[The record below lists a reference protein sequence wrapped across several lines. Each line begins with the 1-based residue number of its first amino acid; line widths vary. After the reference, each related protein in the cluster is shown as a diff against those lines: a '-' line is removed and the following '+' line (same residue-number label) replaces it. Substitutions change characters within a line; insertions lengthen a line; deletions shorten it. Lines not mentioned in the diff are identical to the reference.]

1 MVSPMRLLLFSNFLI
16 IEMKKQMKNIILSL
30 FTLMSFV
37 AYGYAQDMSLPETEA
52 KQAIIIDYETG
63 TVLFEKNADEQ
74 MPTSSMS
81 KVLTTIVAYDAIRSG
96 KIKWDDE
103 LPVSQRAWEE
113 GGSASGGS
121 TMFLDLNS
129 QVKVSDLIKG
139 IVIQSGNDA
148 CIVIAEGIAGTEENF
163 AELLN
168 DKADEIGMKNSHFMN
183 SSGLPDPNHYS
194 TARDLAKMA
203 VYLIQNY
210 PEDYKFY
217 SEKEFVYN
225 NIKQGNRNPLLYLTI
240 GADGI
245 KTGHTKDGGY
255 GVIGSAVANGRRVI
269 MVING
274 TSSMQARAD
283 ESEKLMKWAET
294 SFKNVDLVKKGT
306 VLGQAPVVLGA
317 VREVSFAPTEDLR
330 MTISAFNKKPAQLV
344 VSYKVPLMAPVKA
357 GDKVGSLI
365 VTLSNGAT
373 KEIPL
378 AATEDIPESS
388 FFSRIAEKFML
399 LVVGVPKYQ

>member
-1 MVSPMRLLLFSNFLI
+1 MYIP
-16 IEMKKQMKNIILSL
+16 MKNILILIATL
-30 FTLMSFV
+30 FLTAPM
-37 AYGYAQDMSLPETEA
+37 AMAQAMQQPETEA
-52 KQAIIIDYETG
+52 KQAIILDFDTG
-63 TVLFEKNADEQ
+63 TVLYDKNADER

-81 KVLTTIVAYDAIRSG
+81 KVLTTIVAYDAIRAG

-103 LPVSQRAWEE
+103 LPVSKRAWEE

-129 QVKVSDLIKG
+129 SVKVSDLIKG

-148 CIVIAEGIAGTEENF
+148 CIVMAEGIAGTEENF
-163 AELLN
+163 AGLMN
-168 DKADEIGMKNSHFMN
+168 DKADEIGMKDSHFMN
-183 SSGLPDPNHYS
+183 ASGLPDPNHYS

-203 VYLIQNY
+203 VYLIRNY

-245 KTGHTKDGGY
+245 KTGHTDDGGY
-255 GVIGSAVANGRRVI
+255 GVIGSAVANGRRIV

-274 TSSMQARAD
+274 TSSMKARAD
-283 ESEKLMKWAET
+283 ESEKLMKWAEV
-294 SFKNVDLVKKGT
+294 SFKNVELVKKDA
-306 VLGQAPVVLGA
+306 VLGSVPVVLGA
-317 VREVSFAPTEDLR
+317 AREVPFAASNGLKATV
-330 MTISAFNKKPAQLV
+330 SAFDKSSAQIV
-344 VSYKVPLMAPVKA
+344 ANYKAPLTAPVKT
-357 GDKVGSLI
+357 GDVVGDLV
-365 VTLSNGAT
+365 VTLANGSKTTTPLVAT
-373 KEIPL
+373 ADVVEAP
-378 AATEDIPESS
+378 

-399 LVVGVPKYQ
+399 MVVGAPKYQ